1 MNGEL
6 EQLLRGEATTA
17 VMDCC
22 ICSPTASVFRLPRNT
37 ICSSCHEGARNMAT
51 FFEELHPSPHKGLA
65 DVFKR
70 LQEMKEIEQGIRNK
84 IGFLDSFVLA
94 FREGLHT
101 DILVKPGTGPAIP
114 AHKAILATRSVIFRT
129 MLSSDECKAPA
140 NNTITLPE
148 LNHEE
153 LKSLLE
159 FLYSGSL
166 ATDDVEKH
174 TFSLLIAADKYE
186 IEFLREFCEQRLL
199 ESLDSANA
207 LEVLEVSGV
216 CSSGLLRKQ
225 AMNCIIK
232 NLEFI
237 VYTDRYEAFAI
248 KNPHL
253 NVEILRALMEMK
265 RF

>member
-6 EQLLRGEATTA
+6 EQLIRREATRA

-51 FFEELHPSPHKGLA
+51 FFDELYSSPHKGLA

-70 LQEMKEIEQGIRNK
+70 LQEMKEVEQGVQNK

-114 AHKAILATRSVIFRT
+114 AHKAILATRSVILKT

-140 NNTITLPE
+140 NETITLPE
-148 LNHEE
+148 LKHEE
-153 LKSLLE
+153 LKCLLE

-174 TFSLLIAADKYE
+174 AYSLLIAADKYD
-186 IEFLREFCEQRLL
+186 IGFLREFCEQRLL

-237 VYTDRYEAFAI
+237 VYTERYEAFAI

-253 NVEILRALMEMK
+253 NVEILRTLMEMK